1 MAKGEVEDWKVMN
14 EATNDMLKRLSGKE
28 WTGYKTLTAY
38 FVNYRVNNAG
48 QFEYDVVFSGVNT
61 EEGTAVE
68 KEPNNSFETAN
79 PLSLNILLRGTLSD
93 QDQGINLLLM

>member
-1 MAKGEVEDWKVMN
+1 MKQQMICW
-14 EATNDMLKRLSGKE
+14 KRLSGKE

-68 KEPNNSFETAN
+68 KNQIIHLKQQTHY
-79 PLSLNILLRGTLSD
+79 L
-93 QDQGINLLLM
+93 